1 MQGTIDLLP
10 GSVLDGRFCVSARLG
25 LEAGRPRYAAF
36 DLIDQIEVELLVA
49 PGPLGQRRGYH
60 VRPRKPVDADMAD
73 DEGAQEAPPD
83 AARERR
89 ALTRFVDRIALTG
102 VKLQQGDDGALVYAG
117 WDRKLGRAVRIIV
130 EAVEA
135 VEVEAVEIEAG
146 EIEAGEVE
154 AVAKV
159 EKVA

>member
-1 MQGTIDLLP
+1 MQGTIELLP

-36 DLIDQIEVELLVA
+36 DLIEHTEVELLVA

-60 VRPRKPVDADMAD
+60 VRPRQSEGDGAAELSPG
-73 DEGAQEAPPD
+73 DEQSASETPPD

-102 VKLQQGDDGALVYAG
+102 VRMQHGDDGELVYTG
-117 WDRKLGRAVRIIV
+117 WDRKLGRPVRVIIEPVDAVQADAV
-130 EAVEA
+130 QADEAD
-135 VEVEAVEIEAG
+135 
-146 EIEAGEVE
+146 
-154 AVAKV
+154 